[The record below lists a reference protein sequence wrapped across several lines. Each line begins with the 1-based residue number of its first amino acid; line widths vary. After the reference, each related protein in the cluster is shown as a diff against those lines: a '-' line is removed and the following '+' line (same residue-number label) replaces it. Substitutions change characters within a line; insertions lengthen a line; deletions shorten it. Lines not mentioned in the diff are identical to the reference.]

1 MTTLSMSFPSKLF
14 GANESGCLNG
24 RCREKK
30 ESRPGCHW
38 WRDDIVAQ
46 GREAQ
51 LASIRLAFK
60 QLMARQTVMHVVNK
74 QLLYSWTNH
83 SLMVGSDRLT
93 VFVCIHLRWCIS
105 SSWLSFASSTLAIR
119 IGYPHNVRQQQQQRR
134 ESQRL
139 LLFRYENVRKSTPYL
154 FPFFYTI
161 WQTYHRRTHLLR
173 WIYIRCQ
180 LLLLNV

>member
-119 IGYPHNVRQQQQQRR
+119 IGYPHNVRQQQQQRPENANGFFCSAMKTC
-134 ESQRL
+134 ESQLHICSRFL
-139 LLFRYENVRKSTPYL
+139 YYLANLPPTDTPPPMDLYPL
-154 FPFFYTI
+154 PVTSP
-161 WQTYHRRTHLLR
+161 
-173 WIYIRCQ
+173 
-180 LLLLNV
+180 